1 MMEENNKQI
10 NKKQG
15 AKHAYLKLAVS
26 CVFLGF
32 TLFIFA
38 PFEMYIGNITEL
50 WFSIDMFWYVP
61 LIVGICVI
69 GITFILGAIMR
80 GIVRSVYTAA
90 VFGIGLA
97 VYVQGNFLNINT
109 GRLNGASVVWMDYKA
124 NFIIDAIV
132 WAICIFAPI
141 VLTLIF
147 KYKAGKPILA
157 IAALLTLMQATTL
170 GVLFATAKW
179 DATPAND
186 GYLSNKGLYEI
197 GSQNNTVVLIMDMYD
212 DRYFKELLVNE
223 PQLADKFD
231 GFTLF
236 TNNTGAY
243 CTTLYAIP
251 SMITGEQM
259 LNFAPFEDMV
269 SSNFEKNDYWKKLK
283 DNDYSYKI
291 YSPEAHLPSWMYKNV
306 DNFVEQSVSISDYK
320 KFTKR
325 LYRFVAYKYLPN
337 AIKPYIWMDGT
348 EFNKL
353 KSNDGFTDTPYDM
366 SNGAFKSGIETKG
379 ITVGQSKNSIS
390 FIHTHGAHYP
400 YMLDANGNDQD
411 VELTYLESARGAL
424 KLSMDYI
431 DGIKNAGLLDN
442 TTVILT
448 ADHGC
453 TSPDDLVSPL
463 MLIKP
468 AGAAGKMK
476 TSSAPVSSNDIV
488 STIMSCAGLNDN
500 NEYGKSI
507 FDYSEGEARERKYY
521 TYTFADITDEKP
533 FISTLFEF
541 AIKPE
546 NNDMDSF
553 YPTGYKYDK
562 NGEKLKNEVE

>member
-223 PQLADKFD
+223 PQLADKF
-231 GFTLF
+231 
-236 TNNTGAY
+236 
-243 CTTLYAIP
+243 
-251 SMITGEQM
+251 
-259 LNFAPFEDMV
+259 
-269 SSNFEKNDYWKKLK
+269 
-283 DNDYSYKI
+283 
-291 YSPEAHLPSWMYKNV
+291 
-306 DNFVEQSVSISDYK
+306 
-320 KFTKR
+320 
-325 LYRFVAYKYLPN
+325 
-337 AIKPYIWMDGT
+337 
-348 EFNKL
+348 
-353 KSNDGFTDTPYDM
+353 
-366 SNGAFKSGIETKG
+366 
-379 ITVGQSKNSIS
+379 
-390 FIHTHGAHYP
+390 
-400 YMLDANGNDQD
+400 
-411 VELTYLESARGAL
+411 
-424 KLSMDYI
+424 
-431 DGIKNAGLLDN
+431 
-442 TTVILT
+442 
-448 ADHGC
+448 
-453 TSPDDLVSPL
+453 
-463 MLIKP
+463 
-468 AGAAGKMK
+468 
-476 TSSAPVSSNDIV
+476 
-488 STIMSCAGLNDN
+488 
-500 NEYGKSI
+500 
-507 FDYSEGEARERKYY
+507 
-521 TYTFADITDEKP
+521 
-533 FISTLFEF
+533 
-541 AIKPE
+541 
-546 NNDMDSF
+546 
-553 YPTGYKYDK
+553 
-562 NGEKLKNEVE
+562 